1 MMQVLFPH
9 TLAELHGLRQE
20 YPDGRILAGGTDLLV
35 KLRHTAK
42 TPPAVFALERIDEL
56 GEVTISDTEISI
68 GAAVT
73 LQRLLECDTVK
84 TEFSGLYQ
92 AIETLASPPVRHGAT
107 LAGNV
112 CTASP
117 AGDSLPPL
125 YVFGATIEVSGPSGC
140 RSVSLADFILGPGM
154 TVLQPSEVVTA
165 VRIRRSCFPR
175 QSVYHKVGKRRAMAI
190 AVASMAALLEEDET
204 GGRRIRLA
212 WGSVGPTVVTA
223 PAIERLLEE
232 RGFDNTAL
240 CEAGQLLAAVANPI
254 DDIRASAEYRR
265 RLAANL
271 LLRLADD
278 FGVAQQEGT

>member
-1 MMQVLFPH
+1 MMQVLFPRS
-9 TLAELHGLRQE
+9 LAELHILRHDI
-20 YPDGRILAGGTDLLV
+20 PDGRILAGGTDLLV
-35 KLRHTAK
+35 KLHHTAK
-42 TPPAVFALERIDEL
+42 TPPALFALERINEL
-56 GEVTISDTEISI
+56 GEVTITDTEISI
-68 GAAVT
+68 GASVT

-84 TEFSGLYQ
+84 TEFSALYQ
-92 AIETLASPPVRHGAT
+92 AIEMLASPPVRHGGT
-107 LAGNV
+107 LAGNI

-125 YVFGATIEVSGPSGC
+125 VVFGATIEISSPSGC

-165 VRIRRSCFPR
+165 VRIRRPSSPR

-190 AVASMAALLEEDET
+190 AVASLAALLEEDKT

-212 WGSVGPTVVTA
+212 WGSVGPTVITA
-223 PAIERLLEE
+223 PAIELLLEE
-232 RGFDNTAL
+232 RGFDSTSL
-240 CEAGQLLAAVANPI
+240 CEAGQLLSGIVRPI
-254 DDIRASAEYRR
+254 DDVRASAEYRR

-278 FGVAQQEGT
+278 FGAAQQEG